1 MEGIDRCHAALVQMS
16 FHGRAGGSTIVIE
29 KCLED
34 GPVMFDGLGVPA
46 VCELVVRRW
55 HRPDKVTKQLFTPYM
70 SFCNV
75 DDPSI
80 SSVIAATDLT

>member
-34 GPVMFDGLGVPA
+34 GPVMFDGLVVPA

-55 HRPDKVTKQLFTPYM
+55 HRPDKVTKKPAGSTG
-70 SFCNV
+70 SNGV
-75 DDPSI
+75 DDAME
-80 SSVIAATDLT
+80 VVVEG